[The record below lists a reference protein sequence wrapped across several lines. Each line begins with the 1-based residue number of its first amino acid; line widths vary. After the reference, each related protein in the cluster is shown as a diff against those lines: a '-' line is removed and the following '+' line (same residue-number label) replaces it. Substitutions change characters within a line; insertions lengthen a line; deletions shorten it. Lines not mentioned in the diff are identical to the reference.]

1 MTKGDH
7 LIWTNYGLD
16 YEDYRDQLDEDY
28 PELSDAEKEQLMYE
42 LNDDY
47 LQDERAN
54 LNIQLSQ
61 PILVVAQL
69 GLWNGV
75 KPGYREIESGN
86 IRDCLYSHY
95 DFTTWFVDRQGDL
108 RCDDIHHD
116 GTNH

>member
-75 KPGYREIESGN
+75 KPGYREIG
-86 IRDCLYSHY
+86 RAH
-95 DFTTWFVDRQGDL
+95 V
-108 RCDDIHHD
+108 
-116 GTNH
+116 